1 MTTPDPK
8 PNFLPPTQKTTPP
21 LKPGPRLAEAKPGP
35 HLAEAKAARAEY
47 ANLPIK
53 DRLILPDDGPVYGVP
68 LLRKD

>member
-1 MTTPDPK
+1 M
-8 PNFLPPTQKTTPP
+8 
-21 LKPGPRLAEAKPGP
+21 AEAKPGP
-35 HLAEAKAARAEY
+35 HLAEAKAARAKY

>member
-1 MTTPDPK
+1 MTTPNPK

-21 LKPGPRLAEAKPGP
+21 NPRPNQAY
-35 HLAEAKAARAEY
+35 AREVMAEY